1 MSLKCRFGTY
11 GQGISVYSLVLLWW
25 LSTSLPCMRTYSY
38 SSTQGRWGRWGAPH
52 PKPRGLGPSLQGAC
66 CMHANKQLHCK
77 RACERDRIKVT
88 RSSDSRE
95 DSWEHVCLTPLWH
108 MRARASER
116 AAVPKRGRAYPH
128 SHAWGKAVAKGS
140 MHAYAIRKGKREGD
154 QGWPALTITVG
165 GAPHACLLIRGCG
178 GTPLECLIQ
187 QARLRTPNIALIAM
201 SSPTHGCSQQEA
213 KNGVSGARRRMDGS
227 NKESRS
233 VVHRRARTEKRESGR
248 LAI

>member
-25 LSTSLPCMRTYSY
+25 LSTSLPCMRTYIFINA
-38 SSTQGRWGRWGAPH
+38 GKVG
-52 PKPRGLGPSLQGAC
+52 GLGPSLQGAC

-154 QGWPALTITVG
+154 QGWPALTVTVG
-165 GAPHACLLIRGCG
+165 ELLEDVG
-178 GTPLECLIQ
+178 GHHWS
-187 QARLRTPNIALIAM
+187 A
-201 SSPTHGCSQQEA
+201 
-213 KNGVSGARRRMDGS
+213 
-227 NKESRS
+227 
-233 VVHRRARTEKRESGR
+233 
-248 LAI
+248 